1 MKTLAPFILLL
12 TVLFIIP
19 SGIIAQEEGKT
30 ETFWVHED
38 PVIPAR
44 VLDYE
49 AYCATLADKC
59 EEFDIQKANW
69 FTIST
74 DELRYFHITPIDKMG
89 DLDQNRFSLLR
100 NKMGEEE
107 FNQLFDNFDSCY
119 DTHNDYIIHLDHGLS
134 YMPSGVEI
142 MQNGMEFRKLE
153 LWYVTPKNIQR
164 MLDIAKRFKELY
176 SRKNSPEHYRVYR
189 SGFGAPEPFILVAIS
204 APSAEAYERIRK
216 SNKELL
222 GAERDVIY
230 KELLETISKVETLS
244 GYMRTDLSYSPKE

>member
-1 MKTLAPFILLL
+1 MKTLVVSLILFTIPL
-12 TVLFIIP
+12 IIP
-19 SGIIAQEEGKT
+19 SNLFAQDGKT

-38 PVIPAR
+38 PVIPAK

-59 EEFDIQKANW
+59 AEFNIQKANW

-100 NKMGEEE
+100 NKMGEQE

-119 DTHNDYIIHLDHGLS
+119 ETHNDYIIHLDHNLS

-142 MQNGMEFRKLE
+142 MQDGMEFRKLE
-153 LWYVTPKNIQR
+153 LWYVTPKNIQK

-176 SRKNSPEHYRVYR
+176 SRKSSPEHYRVYR

-204 APSAEAYERIRK
+204 APSAEEYERIRK
-216 SNKELL
+216 LNKELL
-222 GAERDVIY
+222 GKERDVIY

-244 GYMRTDLSYSPKE
+244 GYMRTDLSYSPKK